1 MNFFV
6 YYITLGIL
14 ILNLFYF
21 IISFRLTHFLN
32 YTILLFI
39 SFSYCSNWI
48 PTVSMWGAV
57 DAVGL
62 VWATNWQLILTEC
75 HISMADLRRT

>member
-1 MNFFV
+1 MLRIF
-6 YYITLGIL
+6 LGL
-14 ILNLFYF
+14 RYWELGE
-21 IISFRLTHFLN
+21 
-32 YTILLFI
+32 
-39 SFSYCSNWI
+39 NWI